1 MTSFARTIR
10 AGAMALA
17 ACLFLTMTA
26 GLSAPTAAFAQAASA
41 KDFVQKLGNDAIKQ
55 LTDKTIPDNER
66 VKRMRAMLR
75 ASFDEARVSK
85 FVLGTAWA
93 KSTDDQRSE
102 FQKLYEIVVAHNYAG
117 LFKNYSGQ
125 TFQVLNERPLDDTT
139 TVVNAQIN
147 QTGGAPAIPV
157 ELQVDKED
165 SSWKA
170 TDIKVDGVSMP
181 QTHRKEYSSVINR
194 SRNGVE
200 GLLEAMRA
208 KAKQLE
214 ADQPSE

>member
-1 MTSFARTIR
+1 MPALARTLR
-10 AGAMALA
+10 SGMVALIA
-17 ACLFLTMTA
+17 SLLLSPFTIM
-26 GLSAPTAAFAQAASA
+26 SAPTAAHAQSMTA
-41 KDFVQKLGNDAIKQ
+41 KEFVQRLGNEAIKQ
-55 LTDKTIPDNER
+55 LTDKSIPDAER
-66 VKRMRAMLR
+66 VKRMRALLR
-75 ASFDEARVSK
+75 SSFDEALVAK

-93 KSTDDQRSE
+93 RTTDAQRSE

-117 LFKNYSGQ
+117 LFKRYSGE
-125 TFQVLNERPLDDTT
+125 TFQVQGERALDDKTT
-139 TVVNAQIN
+139 IVNAQIN
-147 QTGGAPAIPV
+147 QTNGAPPIPV
-157 ELQVDKED
+157 ELQVDRDD

-181 QTHRKEYSSVINR
+181 QTHRKEYASVINR

-200 GLLEAMRA
+200 GLLDALRA